1 MRKSQLLL
9 YTLLKSTN
17 KTTKISK
24 EQLKQQINILFYIF
38 FWLLIENNIILV
50 GARRGSSSSQS
61 RALSDFNMGN
71 NGIDSFSDQRYC
83 FSCMSKEFEAHWS
96 YLSQIYYRPMNFT
109 DDCHAITSGT
119 EPIGRTPCTHSIC
132 VTVIEPRMLAGQYI
146 GNNVIRGCF
155 SSVFKYGELSTE
167 NLVDTSCSTF
177 PMRALLPRHMALK
190 SSNRTVE
197 LCRCIGNLCNDYPRS
212 PQTNTAKTSTKNWP
226 FINRIIFTM
235 FLLILFIQNN
245 VF

>member
-1 MRKSQLLL
+1 
-9 YTLLKSTN
+9 
-17 KTTKISK
+17 
-24 EQLKQQINILFYIF
+24 
-38 FWLLIENNIILV
+38 
-50 GARRGSSSSQS
+50 
-61 RALSDFNMGN
+61 MGN
-71 NGIDSFSDQRYC
+71 NGIDSFSERYC

-167 NLVDTSCSTF
+167 NLVGE
-177 PMRALLPRHMALK
+177 MRALLPRHMTLK

-212 PQTNTAKTSTKNWP
+212 PQTSSSTTTKHWP
-226 FINRIIFTM
+226 FLKRIICAALL
-235 FLLILFIQNN
+235 FLLLFIQQQ
-245 VF
+245 

>member
-1 MRKSQLLL
+1 EYLEGTHIFLPFFGRIFSLVTKKGRKIFE
-9 YTLLKSTN
+9 K
-17 KTTKISK
+17 
-24 EQLKQQINILFYIF
+24 IF
-38 FWLLIENNIILV
+38 FWINRNIL
-50 GARRGSSSSQS
+50 
-61 RALSDFNMGN
+61 
-71 NGIDSFSDQRYC
+71 
-83 FSCMSKEFEAHWS
+83 
-96 YLSQIYYRPMNFT
+96 IYYRPMNFT

-197 LCRCIGNLCNDYPRS
+197 LCRCIGINDLTINDLTNLCNDYPRS

-245 VF
+245 LCSLVY